1 LADFQTSPFISCGW
15 YASDELEP
23 SPMVY
28 PSGAARITAPVPMV
42 AEAPGLFST
51 MTLTLS
57 CFSSSSAYLRLI
69 GSVEPPGA

>member
-1 LADFQTSPFISCGW
+1 MADTIQEVLQAFAKG
-15 YASDELEP
+15 ELVVVTDDDDRE
-23 SPMVY
+23 
-28 PSGAARITAPVPMV
+28 GEGDLIV

-57 CFSSSSAYLRLI
+57 CFSRSSAYLRLI